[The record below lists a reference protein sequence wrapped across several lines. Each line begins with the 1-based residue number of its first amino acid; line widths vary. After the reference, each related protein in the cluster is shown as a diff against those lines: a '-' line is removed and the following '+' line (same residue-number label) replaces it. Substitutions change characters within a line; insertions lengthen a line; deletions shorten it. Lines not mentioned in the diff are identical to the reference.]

1 MVKAIAG
8 VASADVEGFVA
19 SLTQA
24 SVALGGIPAR
34 LEAAR
39 VHDVAFGKLVDAAK
53 VRDAY
58 HSRLP
63 ATGQNITEAR
73 ELIAHMITQFGGE
86 PVPDPA
92 PLVTVPAQSAPEA
105 VTESE
110 SESVEPEQAVSVGA
124 ESDSASDPAA
134 PEQAV
139 SVEAESESA
148 SDPTAPEQA
157 VSAQAD
163 SESASEPAA
172 PESAALEQAVTDHA
186 PDLNLNPDPDPDPDP
201 VTVSLPGP
209 RTGQTA
215 DG

>member
-1 MVKAIAG
+1 MLRATGGVVVKAIAG
-8 VASADVEGFVA
+8 IAVADVEGFVA

-58 HSRLP
+58 HARLP
-63 ATGQNITEAR
+63 ATEQNIAEAR

-86 PVPDPA
+86 PVPDPE
-92 PLVTVPAQSAPEA
+92 PISVVTVPAQGGP
-105 VTESE
+105 
-110 SESVEPEQAVSVGA
+110 ESVVEPAVPEQVVPEQAA
-124 ESDSASDPAA
+124 PDSASV
-134 PEQAV
+134 EQ
-139 SVEAESESA
+139 S
-148 SDPTAPEQA
+148 T
-157 VSAQAD
+157 
-163 SESASEPAA
+163 
-172 PESAALEQAVTDHA
+172 
-186 PDLNLNPDPDPDPDP
+186 PDPDPDPDP

>member
-8 VASADVEGFVA
+8 VAVADVEGFVA

-39 VHDVAFGKLVDAAK
+39 VHDVAFGKLVDANK

-58 HSRLP
+58 HARLP
-63 ATGQNITEAR
+63 ATEHNIAEAR
-73 ELIAHMITQFGGE
+73 ELIAHIISQFGGE
-86 PVPDPA
+86 PVPDPE
-92 PLVTVPAQSAPEA
+92 PINLVAVPAQGGP
-105 VTESE
+105 
-110 SESVEPEQAVSVGA
+110 ESVSEPVVPEQAVSGQAV
-124 ESDSASDPAA
+124 

-139 SVEAESESA
+139 PEQVVPDSA
-148 SDPTAPEQA
+148 SPEQ
-157 VSAQAD
+157 SI
-163 SESASEPAA
+163 
-172 PESAALEQAVTDHA
+172 
-186 PDLNLNPDPDPDPDP
+186 PDPEPDPDP

>member
-1 MVKAIAG
+1 MLRATGGVVVKAIAG
-8 VASADVEGFVA
+8 VATADVEGFVA
-19 SLTQA
+19 GLTRA

-63 ATGQNITEAR
+63 ATEQNIAEAR
-73 ELIAHMITQFGGE
+73 ELIAHIITQFGGE
-86 PVPDPA
+86 PVPDPE
-92 PLVTVPAQSAPEA
+92 PINLVTVPAQAVPEA
-105 VTESE
+105 ASE
-110 SESVEPEQAVSVGA
+110 S
-124 ESDSASDPAA
+124 AA
-134 PEQAV
+134 PEQTV
-139 SVEAESESA
+139 
-148 SDPTAPEQA
+148 SDP
-157 VSAQAD
+157 
-163 SESASEPAA
+163 AS
-172 PESAALEQAVTDHA
+172 LEQAT
-186 PDLNLNPDPDPDPDP
+186 PDPDPDPDP

>member
-1 MVKAIAG
+1 MVIAIAG
-8 VASADVEGFVA
+8 VATADVEAFVA
-19 SLTQA
+19 GLTQA

-63 ATGQNITEAR
+63 ATEHNIAEAR
-73 ELIAHMITQFGGE
+73 ELIAHIIAQFGGA
-86 PVPDPA
+86 PVPDPEPITVVA
-92 PLVTVPAQSAPEA
+92 VPAQAAAGP
-105 VTESE
+105 
-110 SESVEPEQAVSVGA
+110 EPET
-124 ESDSASDPAA
+124 ETEP
-134 PEQAV
+134 
-139 SVEAESESA
+139 ESA
-148 SDPTAPEQA
+148 APEQA
-157 VSAQAD
+157 VSAQAEP
-163 SESASEPAA
+163 ESAAPEQTA
-172 PESAALEQAVTDHA
+172 PESAAPEQAVSDSVSAEQAA
-186 PDLNLNPDPDPDPDP
+186 PDSDLDPEPNPDPDP